1 MQGNTQHFKI
11 RYSGPRRI
19 LNTVLGIGPRVSGIE
34 VGPDTVSVSVGWAFS
49 ASIPRAAIRSAELA
63 NVTAVRKWA
72 LGLGNGSGSDVV
84 SLAIDPATKARS
96 MVFPVRL
103 RRLIVSVEDPQG
115 LITALAKSDKPDP
128 GRSIS

>member
-19 LNTVLGIGPRVSGIE
+19 LNTVLGIGPGVSGIE

-63 NVTAVRKWA
+63 NGEAGSSVT
-72 LGLGNGSGSDVV
+72 

-96 MVFPVRL
+96 IVFPVRL

-115 LITALAKSDKPDP
+115 LITALAKPDKPDP